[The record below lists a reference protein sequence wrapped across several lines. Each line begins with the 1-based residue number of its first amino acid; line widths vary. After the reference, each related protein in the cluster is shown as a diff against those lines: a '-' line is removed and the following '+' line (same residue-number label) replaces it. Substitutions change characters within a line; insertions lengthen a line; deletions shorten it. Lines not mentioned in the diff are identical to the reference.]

1 MLIYDKADHSLPVI
15 KDLELVLSI
24 LKFMRMILVI
34 KVAFW
39 CVS

>member
-24 LKFMRMILVI
+24 LKLY
-34 KVAFW
+34 AHDT
-39 CVS
+39 CD